1 MTTRIGPTFASEL
14 AAAGLAG
21 LPICWSDD
29 GTVEYGAAMTADQIA
44 AAEAVLAAHDPT
56 KPLPPPPP
64 TPLQWMMR
72 LAQAT
77 QLGLVTAARSDAAV
91 DLALRYASGVSAID
105 VADPMTQQNV
115 QMLQGKGLLTAD
127 EAAALLTP

>member
-1 MTTRIGPTFASEL
+1 MTLYRMVDGRPVPLDPDEE
-14 AAAGLAG
+14 AALMAE
-21 LPICWSDD
+21 W
-29 GTVEYGAAMTADQIA
+29 AAY
-44 AAEAVLAAHDPT
+44 V
-56 KPLPPPPP
+56 PPAPEPPKP

-77 QLGLVTAARSDAAV
+77 QVGLVTAARTDAAV
-91 DLALRYASGVSAID
+91 DLALRYAGGVSAID